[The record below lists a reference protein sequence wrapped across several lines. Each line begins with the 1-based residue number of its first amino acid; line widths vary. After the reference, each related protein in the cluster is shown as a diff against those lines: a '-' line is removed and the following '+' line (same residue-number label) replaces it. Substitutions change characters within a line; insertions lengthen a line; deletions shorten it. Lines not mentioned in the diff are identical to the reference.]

1 MCLVW
6 GKANSLRKE
15 SKVVLRAL
23 RQQAL
28 WSAAA
33 CCRFPRERACSR
45 PFGRVSISG
54 QQAGLKKSGSKLPL
68 SSGASSLAP
77 FRQGLDFRPASWPE
91 EKRQQA
97 AALQSRAS
105 ARQVG

>member
-1 MCLVW
+1 
-6 GKANSLRKE
+6 
-15 SKVVLRAL
+15 VVLRAL

-45 PFGRVSISG
+45 PFGWVSISG

-68 SSGASSLAP
+68 SSGASLLAP
-77 FRQGLDFRPASWPE
+77 FRLGLDFRPASRPE
-91 EKRQQA
+91 KKRQQA
-97 AALQSRAS
+97 AAFLGSELARALSAGSRFPAS
-105 ARQVG
+105 KLA